1 MGGGDRFGSLKIALL
16 DEPISLRSSIDMATD
31 LLLRRVHLDTWIA
44 SVAERLPTFLR
55 GILRGFAGERTSY
68 EVTFLLHLSAFT
80 SLGTA
85 QPLFG
90 AAMR

>member
-1 MGGGDRFGSLKIALL
+1 VGGGDRFGSLKIALL
-16 DEPISLRSSIDMATD
+16 DEPISLRSSIDMATG

-55 GILRGFAGERTSY
+55 GFAGERTSY

-80 SLGTA
+80 PLGTA